1 MRMFCSLI
9 FLSLFLYS
17 ENINEQ
23 IHALQNATPQERVE
37 LMNSIKE
44 QLISMNEEKR
54 IETLETLRNKLQ
66 HNCEAKHEPN
76 EVKNEM
82 GNHNKMPNHR
92 SVEERTSHENMF
104 EHEEVSHMQN
114 HELNQ
119 HREYHEEHSEN
130 NAPRG
135 EPKAP
140 RSEPRD
146 NNHNGRTK

>member
-23 IHALQNATPQERVE
+23 IHALQNATPKERVE

-54 IETLETLRNKLQ
+54 IQTLETLRDKLQ
-66 HNCEAKHEPN
+66 HNCEAKDKAS

-82 GNHNKMPNHR
+82 TNHR
-92 SVEERTSHENMF
+92 ERVKERTSHENMF
-104 EHEEVSHMQN
+104 EHEEASHMQN

-119 HREYHEEHSEN
+119 HREYHEEHFEN
-130 NAPRG
+130 NSPRG
-135 EPKAP
+135 ETQTP

-146 NNHNGRTK
+146 DNRNGRTK

>member
-1 MRMFCSLI
+1 MRIFCSLI

-23 IHALQNATPQERVE
+23 IHALQNATPQERVK

-54 IETLETLRNKLQ
+54 IQTLETLRDKLQ
-66 HNCEAKHEPN
+66 HNSEVRHESN

-82 GNHNKMPNHR
+82 TNHMEI
-92 SVEERTSHENMF
+92 VEERSSHENMF
-104 EHEEVSHMQN
+104 EYEEASHMQN

-119 HREYHEEHSEN
+119 HREYQEEHSEN
-130 NAPRG
+130 NSPRG
-135 EPKAP
+135 EAEAP
-140 RSEPRD
+140 RTEPRD
-146 NNHNGRTK
+146 DNHNGRTK

>member
-1 MRMFCSLI
+1 MRIFCSLI

-54 IETLETLRNKLQ
+54 IQTLETLRDKLQ
-66 HNCEAKHEPN
+66 HNSEAKHEEH

-82 GNHNKMPNHR
+82 TNHR
-92 SVEERTSHENMF
+92 ESVKEHHALHEDMC
-104 EHEEVSHMQN
+104 EHEDASHIHQN
-114 HELNQ
+114 ELHQ
-119 HREYHEEHSEN
+119 HREHHEEHFEN
-130 NAPRG
+130 NSPRG
-135 EPKAP
+135 ETQTP

-146 NNHNGRTK
+146 NNRNGRTK